1 MYIYKVEIEKYRNFR
16 EKEVTFNDGL
26 NVIIGH
32 NNAGKTNLIN
42 ALALILNS
50 NGKKRLEIYDFN
62 KNTSL

>member
-32 NNAGKTNLIN
+32 NNAGKTNQIN

-50 NGKKRLEIYDFN
+50 NGKKRLEIHDFN